1 MKLITEYLLI
11 KSMLKVRFY
20 FMLTLSLF
28 ETDLP
33 PSYLDQLDK
42 KKNQSLKL
50 KSAKS
55 KHWFIYACARQEIKS
70 EKT

>member
-1 MKLITEYLLI
+1 MKRITGYLLI

-42 KKNQSLKL
+42 KKINLLSLKVL
-50 KSAKS
+50 KANTDSFTLVLGK
-55 KHWFIYACARQEIKS
+55 K
-70 EKT
+70 